1 MSTVAI
7 PRNLEA
13 LSYAQLTQLE
23 QRVRTAKD
31 RKYDQACVAADQQLR
46 AKLGQII
53 QDLGIR
59 AEDAPKI
66 AAPATAGKSQRRRA
80 RGKVAIKFRDPNQPE
95 NTWTGRGRAP
105 RWLTAAEKSGA
116 KRQEFQ
122 VGA

>member
-59 AEDAPKI
+59 PEDAPKI
-66 AAPATAGKSQRRRA
+66 AAPASNGKPQRRKG